1 MNLIQSHRCWG
12 EAGNDWVSSCL
23 ISSLLLQ
30 LALNR
35 VLFSKFLW
43 ITIYYCLRLV
53 QKPEIR
59 LGIAVNSLNVE
70 AGKYRPTTKFER
82 PWIRVLLSQ
91 DVNIKIPILR
101 RLLSMTQNIV
111 SARNTKVEDKIY
123 CRHGEE
129 NGNASRPVDHIDFVI
144 RRIWTCEAKIWWTNT
159 LHTISWTEA
168 FCGVDTVLSQ
178 NSQQRWGN
186 SNSIITAQHQWT
198 SQRKQSNKL
207 QILHYTQCQRPSVS
221 EDDTKEKNSA
231 KVFSLPSK
239 A

>member
-12 EAGNDWVSSCL
+12 EGGNDWVSSCL

-30 LALNR
+30 LSLNR

-91 DVNIKIPILR
+91 DVNIEQEFSGDCFLSPENCVCEEYKSR
-101 RLLSMTQNIV
+101 RQNLLSTW
-111 SARNTKVEDKIY
+111 
-123 CRHGEE
+123 
-129 NGNASRPVDHIDFVI
+129 
-144 RRIWTCEAKIWWTNT
+144 RRKW
-159 LHTISWTEA
+159 
-168 FCGVDTVLSQ
+168 
-178 NSQQRWGN
+178 
-186 SNSIITAQHQWT
+186 
-198 SQRKQSNKL
+198 
-207 QILHYTQCQRPSVS
+207 
-221 EDDTKEKNSA
+221 
-231 KVFSLPSK
+231 
-239 A
+239 